1 MWTKNTLI
9 IILYI
14 STLKELLLFKKN
26 AITTFLIRSK
36 KNSLFTLIFIKQI
49 RLVVEH
55 FLFNA

>member
-14 STLKELLLFKKN
+14 STLKELLFKKN

-49 RLVVEH
+49 RLVVEQ